1 MVECILSFIGFVEE
15 WSSFVAC
22 LLAASLQRTPSSGFC
37 GITYHEELL
46 IYQMRYLIHEAIRLQ
61 SYQKTPLQTVTQP
74 RGSQRKTMII
84 VWSIYDHVLSFILNE
99 PRGPS
104 SSSISFLTCI
114 FVVLQRVPSCIV
126 LKFANNI
133 SNCSLLGL
141 KAFLKFLCVMR
152 PS

>member
-1 MVECILSFIGFVEE
+1 MFGLVRLDFLRS
-15 WSSFVAC
+15 
-22 LLAASLQRTPSSGFC
+22 ASPQRIPNSGSR
-37 GITYHEELL
+37 GITYH
-46 IYQMRYLIHEAIRLQ
+46 LIHEAIRRQ

-74 RGSQRKTMII
+74 RGSERKTMII